1 MHFIQIFLILASN
14 VQCEIYFNEYVP
26 RNTSRGQ
33 TFLGFEEMNSS
44 KEVNSSLFTDTI
56 TDSKN

>member
-1 MHFIQIFLILASN
+1 M
-14 VQCEIYFNEYVP
+14 P

-33 TFLGFEEMNSS
+33 TFLGLEEMNSF
-44 KEVNSSLFTDTI
+44 KEVNSSLLTDTI